1 MFTDKRYHYYDI
13 SFYYDKIKIED
24 NRMKEVFIKGS
35 LDYIIRKL
43 YEYRKN
49 GEHVFCMYEG
59 IRLDS
64 DSISSEASMIASS
77 SVSEEDYDNLSE
89 KEQEEILE
97 KMLKENREKYG
108 ASPITKD
115 LVVSGL
121 KYISEHQNESQYDM
135 VKGLLELGCNFDFM
149 EIHKYDLDDRN
160 DQDLKKISE
169 GASIIYSVLAYPA
182 LFETV
187 TKVELEWSG
196 DLSVYGLIR
205 KLTGEDYYTRDYVM
219 NMLSGQKRR

>member
-1 MFTDKRYHYYDI
+1 
-13 SFYYDKIKIED
+13 
-24 NRMKEVFIKGS
+24 MKEVFIKGS